1 MLLLAEP
8 LICHSSPEPQHN
20 NPMGI
25 LDLFSSKTTYVK
37 PKEKALSSF
46 LPTPNAQAPIPGQY
60 NLKNRGVAVSDSD
73 IEAFK
78 PLLYGEVSNRTP
90 DKQALEANVILNTAL
105 NRVKAYGERGQ
116 KKTLSDVLAMPNQ
129 YQAYGGP
136 QYKMYANPTDPVA
149 LAKKKQIDD
158 IVNGI
163 HSQIKAGQ
171 YDDNTQ
177 GAYYY
182 VHDPKTGAITYDNI
196 RPLFAK

>member
-1 MLLLAEP
+1 M
-8 LICHSSPEPQHN
+8 
-20 NPMGI
+20 
-25 LDLFSSKTTYVK
+25 TYVK
-37 PKEKALSSF
+37 QPEKAISSF
-46 LPTPNAQAPIPGQY
+46 LPLEKSRGIQPPVQY
-60 NLKNRGVAVSDSD
+60 NLKDRGVEVSDSD
-73 IEAFK
+73 IEAFR

-136 QYKMYANPTDPVA
+136 QYKAYSAPPDSIA
-149 LAKKKQIDD
+149 LTKRQQVDD
-158 IVNGI
+158 IVNAI
-163 HSQIKAGQ
+163 HEQIKAGR
-171 YDDNTQ
+171 YEDNTQ

-196 RPLFAK
+196 RPLFKK